1 MRRCQIAAADIRP
14 DGTKIPAI
22 ESAVFRSR
30 PIQRTDM
37 NDKAKPDFQTR
48 EIHAGVSP
56 DPVTGAILTPIYQ
69 STTYVQES
77 VGRYMDKGYSYSRSG
92 NPTVVALENKI
103 TSLENGYGS
112 ACFATGMAA
121 TSATMMALLDQGD
134 HCIVSDVVYG
144 GTHRLST
151 RVLSRFGIRFSF
163 VDTSGPANVKEALR
177 SDTRLIFT
185 ETPANPTLKLTDI
198 AAISEIASARGI
210 PHVVDNTFLT
220 PYFQRPLELGADIS
234 LHSTTKFMEGHNVS
248 VGGSITANSEELLEP
263 IRFTRN
269 CLGSNMSPMVAF
281 YTLQGCKTLST
292 RIRAQSDNALRVAE
306 FLTSHDR
313 VERVC
318 YPGLDSFPQKE
329 LADRQ
334 ASGHGSML
342 WFEVRGGVK
351 AGKRLMDT
359 LKLWSLA
366 ENLGSVE
373 SLVTHSV
380 TMTHADMP
388 REERLAAG
396 ITDGLVRLSAG
407 LESADDLISDL
418 KQALDRL

>member
-1 MRRCQIAAADIRP
+1 
-14 DGTKIPAI
+14 
-22 ESAVFRSR
+22 
-30 PIQRTDM
+30 M
-37 NDKAKPDFQTR
+37 NDDRQPDFKTR
-48 EIHAGVSP
+48 EVHAGVRP

-77 VGRYMDKGYSYSRSG
+77 VNKYMEKGYSYSRSG
-92 NPTVVALENKI
+92 NPTVTALEDRI
-103 TSLENGYGS
+103 TALEGGVGS

-121 TSATMMALLDQGD
+121 TSATMMALLNAGE
-134 HCIVSDVVYG
+134 HAVLSDVVYG

-151 RVLSRFGIRFSF
+151 KVLSRFGVEYSF
-163 VDTSGPANVKEALR
+163 VDTSNAQNVKEAIQ
-177 SDTRLIFT
+177 DNTRLIFT

-198 AAISEIASARGI
+198 AAVSEIAQAREI

-220 PYFQRPLELGADIS
+220 PYYQRPLELGADVS

-248 VGGSITANSEELLEP
+248 VGGSITAKEEQMLED
-263 IRFTRN
+263 IKFVRN
-269 CLGSNMSPMVAF
+269 CLGSNMSPQVAF
-281 YTLQGCKTLST
+281 YTLQGCKTMST
-292 RIRAQSDNALRVAE
+292 RIEAQSTNARKVAE
-306 FLTSHDR
+306 FLETHSM
-313 VERVC
+313 VERVA

-342 WFEVRGGVK
+342 WFEVKGGVES
-351 AGKRLMDT
+351 GKKLMDA
-359 LKLWSLA
+359 LELWSLA

-388 REERLAAG
+388 REERMAAG

-407 LESADDLISDL
+407 LESADDLIIDL
-418 KQALDRL
+418 KQALDGL

>member
-1 MRRCQIAAADIRP
+1 MSDDRQ
-14 DGTKIPAI
+14 
-22 ESAVFRSR
+22 
-30 PIQRTDM
+30 
-37 NDKAKPDFQTR
+37 PDFKTR
-48 EIHAGVSP
+48 EVHAGVSP

-77 VGRYMDKGYSYSRSG
+77 VDRYMEKGYSYSRSG
-92 NPTVVALENKI
+92 NPTVVALENRI
-103 TSLENGYGS
+103 TALEGGFGS

-121 TSATMMALLDQGD
+121 TSCTLMGLLNAGD
-134 HCIVSDVVYG
+134 HVILSDVVYG
-144 GTHRLST
+144 GTHRVT
-151 RVLSRFGIRFSF
+151 TKVLNRFDLQASF
-163 VDTSGPANVKEALR
+163 VDTSEPNNIKESIR
-177 SDTRLIFT
+177 NNTRLIFT

-198 AAISEIASARGI
+198 AAVSEIAKANGI

-220 PYFQRPLELGADIS
+220 PYYQRPLELGADIT
-234 LHSTTKFMEGHNVS
+234 LHSTTKFMEGHNIS
-248 VGGSITANSEELLEP
+248 VGGSITAESEAHLED
-263 IRFTRN
+263 IKFVRN

-281 YTLQGCKTLST
+281 YTLQGCKTMST
-292 RIRAQSDNALRVAE
+292 RLEAQSSNALKIAA
-306 FLTSHDR
+306 FLETHPM
-313 VERVC
+313 VERVA

-342 WFEVRGGVK
+342 WFEVKGGVES
-351 AGKRLMDT
+351 GKKLMDT
-359 LKLWSLA
+359 LELWSLA

-388 REERLAAG
+388 REERMAAG

-407 LESADDLISDL
+407 LESAQDLIIDL
-418 KQALDRL
+418 KQALDGL

>member
-1 MRRCQIAAADIRP
+1 MSDDRQ
-14 DGTKIPAI
+14 
-22 ESAVFRSR
+22 
-30 PIQRTDM
+30 
-37 NDKAKPDFQTR
+37 PDFKTR
-48 EIHAGVSP
+48 EVHAGVSP

-77 VGRYMDKGYSYSRSG
+77 VDRYMEKGYSYSRSG
-92 NPTVVALENKI
+92 NPTVVALENRI
-103 TSLENGYGS
+103 TALEGGFGS

-121 TSATMMALLDQGD
+121 TSCTLMGLLNAGD
-134 HCIVSDVVYG
+134 HVILSDVVYG
-144 GTHRLST
+144 GTHRVT
-151 RVLSRFGIRFSF
+151 TKVLNRFDLQASF
-163 VDTSGPANVKEALR
+163 VDTSEPNNIKEAIR
-177 SDTRLIFT
+177 NNTRLIFT

-198 AAISEIASARGI
+198 AAVSEIAKANGI

-220 PYFQRPLELGADIS
+220 PYYQRPLELGADIT
-234 LHSTTKFMEGHNVS
+234 LHSTTKFMEGHNIS
-248 VGGSITANSEELLEP
+248 VGGSITAESEAHLED
-263 IRFTRN
+263 IKFVRN

-281 YTLQGCKTLST
+281 YTLQGCKTMST
-292 RIRAQSDNALRVAE
+292 RLEAQSINALKIAE
-306 FLTSHDR
+306 FLETHPM
-313 VERVC
+313 VERVA

-342 WFEVRGGVK
+342 WFEVKGGVES
-351 AGKRLMDT
+351 GKKLMDT
-359 LKLWSLA
+359 LELWSLA

-388 REERLAAG
+388 REERMAAG

-407 LESADDLISDL
+407 LESAEDLIIDL
-418 KQALDRL
+418 KQALDGL